1 MTRCSSLVMRLFSI
15 EPRKYVNTR
24 KRKYVK
30 RYKRKYVKRYEFL
43 LFEGKYKK
51 DLLDTELDSLKTAAK
66 KVSIKQVNF

>member
-15 EPRKYVNTR
+15 EPRKYVKTR

-30 RYKRKYVKRYEFL
+30 RHGFL

-51 DLLDTELDSLKTAAK
+51 ELLDTELDSLKTAPK